1 MAKKK
6 IETIETET
14 IEPKKYKVEFTST
27 LYSQLWHYIIG
38 EIVELEED
46 RYLIAKKYNSIKDL

>member
-6 IETIETET
+6 TETIETET
-14 IEPKKYKVEFTST
+14 IEPKKYKVEFIST

-38 EIVELEED
+38 EIVELDED